1 MYAFQLP
8 RHRLAYDTILSFS
21 GTKLSSPRIL
31 RIERTTH
38 GAGGARRWRQWKGA
52 GRSPEVGEEEEGMIS
67 ATAKVI
73 YKPATKRIKGDLG
86 ERRKGRNS
94 V

>member
-1 MYAFQLP
+1 
-8 RHRLAYDTILSFS
+8 
-21 GTKLSSPRIL
+21 
-31 RIERTTH
+31 
-38 GAGGARRWRQWKGA
+38 
-52 GRSPEVGEEEEGMIS
+52 VGEEEEGMIS

-86 ERRKGRNS
+86 ERRKGGNS